1 MSLKNLLKLAS
12 CPPRILGF
20 ESIRWLHKGLRENV
34 WKHIEL
40 NTSHSYCTH
49 DWDVQGPERQYA
61 GIPQAHTSC
70 GTNDGTIGDVI
81 RTSRMQ
87 PQKGSTVSVPSR
99 EELQAG
105 KAQER
110 CPNSTLC
117 QSTLKFFPGST
128 GCGHSR
134 LLWRW
139 TSLPSLHPKDKPRV
153 CQSLLGHML

>member
-1 MSLKNLLKLAS
+1 M
-12 CPPRILGF
+12 F
-20 ESIRWLHKGLRENV
+20 ESTLNETRLIVTVHMTEMFRGQRD
-34 WKHIEL
+34 KH
-40 NTSHSYCTH
+40 
-49 DWDVQGPERQYA
+49 V
-61 GIPQAHTSC
+61 GIPQACTSC

-87 PQKGSTVSVPSR
+87 PQKGSAVSVPSR

-128 GCGHSR
+128 GCGHSP
-134 LLWRW
+134 LL
-139 TSLPSLHPKDKPRV
+139 
-153 CQSLLGHML
+153 